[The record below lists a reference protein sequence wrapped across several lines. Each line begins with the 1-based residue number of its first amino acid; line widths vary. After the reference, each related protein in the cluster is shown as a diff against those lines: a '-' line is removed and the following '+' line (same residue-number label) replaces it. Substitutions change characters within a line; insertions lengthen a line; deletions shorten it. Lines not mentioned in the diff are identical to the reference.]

1 MNLQMELA
9 LDKDMRRM
17 GRYEADVPY
26 RRFNTSLK
34 DCNPDV
40 FIAAFAQQME
50 LKNYIDPPKWID
62 YAKTSSAKELAPQ
75 NPKWFYIRSAAI
87 LRHLYFNPDEGI
99 GRLKRVYA
107 SRKRRGCAP
116 NHTCPASGKII
127 RTIVQ
132 QLEANGFLEKSK
144 DNKGRRLSRRGC
156 NIVNEFA
163 RHLTRSLLEKGA
175 AE

>member
-1 MNLQMELA
+1 MELA
-9 LDKDMRRM
+9 LDKQMIKL
-17 GRYEADVPY
+17 GRFDDEVPY
-26 RRFNTSLK
+26 RRINTSLK

-62 YAKTSSAKELAPQ
+62 YAKTSVAKELAPQ

-87 LRHLYFNPDEGI
+87 LRHLYFHPDEGI
-99 GRLKRVYA
+99 GRLRRVYS

-116 NHTCPASGKII
+116 NHSCLASGKII

-163 RHLTRSLLEKGA
+163 RHLTRSLVDNKKGVA
-175 AE
+175 K